1 MKNQKFGYILAS
13 ITIIILTGCTPKEIT
28 LEGKVSN
35 LSGNTIVYCPT
46 IDGIYN
52 SVQKDTLFIQADS
65 TYRIIL
71 PGKRN
76 EKVSFYIYGQR
87 YLGTVYVESGKNQ
100 LDIDASPEN
109 SLHVENKLVKEN
121 EIVKELSRLQE
132 EVFNLRARRGD
143 AFQVAKDT
151 VASSVYRKLTDY
163 GSRIEQKITGVDD
176 VFAKRAMQDVRMQML
191 LAFMNQ
197 YLGINY
203 QGTEETKKEWEA
215 VYPEMLA
222 YVDITRPENVFSEA
236 FANVISNV
244 AGIEL
249 YMKTKQQPKDRNEGT
264 QQLFDWYKKNLE
276 GRVQEVAM
284 ANVILE
290 DASYESY
297 SVGIPA
303 LYEQFKVLY
312 PTSPLTPV
320 LEEAVRKNI
329 SFNNQELPA
338 DIHILNTDSVR
349 SFKEI
354 TDRYAGKVVFVDIW
368 ATWCGPCRESF
379 AHVEPLQKYAKEN
392 DIVLLYVSIDRPT
405 DAALWKKMA
414 GHYNLKGDHVIINE
428 FFKMDIYNT
437 FGTNGALYIPH
448 CAIINKKGE
457 LQFKKAASPEEMDKL
472 AGQLREAGETA
483 TGSR

>member
-1 MKNQKFGYILAS
+1 MKNQRLGCVLAG
-13 ITIIILTGCTPKEIT
+13 IAIWGLTGCSPESII

-35 LSGNTIVYCPT
+35 LSGNTIVYRPT
-46 IDGIYN
+46 MDGIYN
-52 SVQKDTLFIQADS
+52 ATQRDTLFLQADS
-65 TYRIIL
+65 TYRITL
-71 PGKRN
+71 PSKGN
-76 EKVSFYIYGQR
+76 EKISFYIYGQK
-87 YLGTVYVESGKNQ
+87 YLGTVYAEPGKNV
-100 LDIDASPEN
+100 LDIDAFLEN
-109 SLHVENKLVKEN
+109 NLSIENTLANEN

-151 VASSVYRKLTDY
+151 VASSVYQKLTDY
-163 GSRIEQKITGVDD
+163 ASGIEQKITGVDD
-176 VFAKRAMQDVRMQML
+176 VFKKRAIQDVRMQIL

-197 YLGINY
+197 YFGINY

-222 YVDITRPENVFSEA
+222 YADISQPENVFSEA
-236 FANVISNV
+236 FADVISNV

-249 YMKTKQQPKDRNEGT
+249 YMKTKQQPKDRNEGK
-264 QQLFDWYKKNLE
+264 QKLFDWYKNNLK

-290 DASYESY
+290 DASNESY
-297 SVGIPA
+297 STGIPA
-303 LYEQFKVLY
+303 LYEQFKELH
-312 PTSPLTPV
+312 PGSTLTRA
-320 LEEAVRKNI
+320 LEKAIQKNI
-329 SFNNQELPA
+329 AFNNQELPE

-354 TDRYAGKVVFVDIW
+354 TDRYAGKVIFIDIW

-379 AHVEPLQKYAKEN
+379 AHVKPLQQYAKEN

-414 GHYNLKGDHVIINE
+414 GYYNLKGDHVIINE

-437 FGTNGALYIPH
+437 FGNNGALYIPH

-457 LQFKKAASPEEMDKL
+457 LQFKKAASPEDMDKL
-472 AGQLREAGETA
+472 AEQLREAGE
-483 TGSR
+483 